1 MEGSKSQLS
10 SVRFGS
16 LDYIQE
22 TLPSSQAAR
31 LKSLVGGLKD
41 SSVVS
46 VLVKSPAE
54 DLPSSSAENSILLR
68 CLKSLPIPDLQSA
81 ASSMVPLLISSRAKN
96 IPGGLSDEKSFVRVA
111 KLDRAVFQH
120 LA

>member
-1 MEGSKSQLS
+1 MEGSNSQLS

-22 TLPSSQAAR
+22 TLPSSQAAK

-46 VLVKSPAE
+46 VLVKAPAE
-54 DLPSSSAENSILLR
+54 DLSSSLAENSILLR
-68 CLKSLPIPDLQSA
+68 CLRACQFHTYNQRPQHGTA
-81 ASSMVPLLISSRAKN
+81 A
-96 IPGGLSDEKSFVRVA
+96 
-111 KLDRAVFQH
+111 H
-120 LA
+120 LTTT

>member
-1 MEGSKSQLS
+1 MEGSNSQLS

-22 TLPSSQAAR
+22 TLPSSQAAK
-31 LKSLVGGLKD
+31 LKVLVGGLKD

-54 DLPSSSAENSILLR
+54 DLPSSLAEDSILLR
-68 CLKSLPIPDLQSA
+68 C
-81 ASSMVPLLISSRAKN
+81 SRA
-96 IPGGLSDEKSFVRVA
+96 L
-111 KLDRAVFQH
+111 
-120 LA
+120 